1 MITIPTLNAL
11 YTQILADLEA
21 EFNITIPL
29 FGKNFLRALAAV
41 QAAKLKLFYLAVGN
55 IQKNIFCDTA
65 DPEASGGTLERF
77 GRVKLNRNPFPA
89 VAGQYTVAVTG
100 TIGAVIPAQTTF
112 KSDDTSTSPGYLFI
126 LDSAYTLTATTD
138 YIMLRALTAGEDAV
152 LVATDTLTAT
162 APIAG
167 VNSAAAIS
175 AIVVAAEDAETIE
188 EYRAEVLAAYRL
200 EPQGGAATD
209 YRLWAS
215 DAVGVRQTYPY
226 AKTGESN
233 VIDLYVEGNTANG
246 VPSAGVLA
254 QVEAVVELDPDTS
267 KPLNERGRRPLGV
280 LQVNYL
286 DVVPLS
292 VNITINDFVGTE
304 EQKENIDNAIADAL
318 DAIRPFVSGAD
329 IVADRNDTLS
339 ETRLAFYIQDAEPT
353 VSFSSVDITV
363 NGVAQTSYQFTMGN
377 IPYYNSLTWN

>member
-112 KSDDTSTSPGYLFI
+112 KSDDTTASPGYLFI

-138 YIMLRALTAGEDAV
+138 YITLRALTAGEDAV

>member
-138 YIMLRALTAGEDAV
+138 YITLRALTAGEDAV

-363 NGVAQTSYQFTMGN
+363 NGVSQTSYQFTMGD

>member
-1 MITIPTLNAL
+1 MITIPTLSQL

-41 QAAKLKLFYLAVGN
+41 QAAKLKLYYLAIGN
-55 IQKNIFCDTA
+55 LQKNIFPDTA
-65 DPEASGGTLERF
+65 DAEASGGTLERF

-100 TIGAVIPAQTTF
+100 TIGATIPAQSTF

-126 LDSAYTLTATTD
+126 LDVAYTLTATTD
-138 YIMLRALTAGEDAV
+138 YITLRSLTAGEDAV

-162 APIAG
+162 APIAA
-167 VNSAAAIS
+167 VNSSASVS
-175 AIVVAAEDAETIE
+175 AIVVAAEDAETLE

-254 QVEAVVELDPDTS
+254 QVEAVVELDPDTT

-286 DVVPLS
+286 AVIPLS
-292 VNITINDFVGTE
+292 VNITVNDFVGTE
-304 EQKENIDNAIADAL
+304 DQKENIDTAIAAAL
-318 DAIRPFVSGAD
+318 DLIRPFVSGAD
-329 IVADRNDTLS
+329 IVANRNDTLS

-363 NGVAQTSYQFTMGN
+363 NGVAQTSYQFTMGD

>member
-1 MITIPTLNAL
+1 MITIPTLSQL

-41 QAAKLKLFYLAVGN
+41 QAAKLKLYYLAIGN
-55 IQKNIFCDTA
+55 LQKNIFPDTA
-65 DPEASGGTLERF
+65 DAEASGGTLERF

-100 TIGAVIPAQTTF
+100 TIGATIPAQSTF

-126 LDSAYTLTATTD
+126 LDVAYTLTATTD
-138 YIMLRALTAGEDAV
+138 YITLRSLTAGEDAV

-162 APIAG
+162 APIAA
-167 VNSAAAIS
+167 VNSSAAVS
-175 AIVVAAEDAETIE
+175 AIVVAAEDAETLE

-233 VIDLYVEGNTANG
+233 VIDLYVEGNTSNG
-246 VPSAGVLA
+246 VPDPTVLTA
-254 QVEAVVELDPDTS
+254 VEAVVELDPDTT

-286 DVVPLS
+286 AVIPLS
-292 VNITINDFVGTE
+292 VNITVNDFVGTE
-304 EQKENIDNAIADAL
+304 DQKENIDTAIAAAL
-318 DAIRPFVSGAD
+318 DLIRPFVSGAD
-329 IVADRNDTLS
+329 IVANRNDTLS

-363 NGVAQTSYQFTMGN
+363 NGVAQTSYQFTMGD

>member
-1 MITIPTLNAL
+1 MITIPTTAQL
-11 YTQILADLEA
+11 YAQILADLEA

-29 FGKNFLRALAAV
+29 FGKNFLRALAMV

-55 IQKNIFCDTA
+55 IQKNIFPDTA
-65 DPEASGGTLERF
+65 DSESSGGTLERF

-89 VAGQYTVAVTG
+89 VAGQYSVEVTG
-100 TIGAVIPAQTTF
+100 TVGATIPAQTTF
-112 KSDDTSTSPGYLFI
+112 KSDDTSSSPGFLFI
-126 LDSAYTLTATTD
+126 LDVAYTLVSATDNIT
-138 YIMLRALTAGEDAV
+138 LRSLTAGEDAV
-152 LVATDTLTAT
+152 LVATDTLTVT

-167 VNSAAAIS
+167 INSSAAVNSIT
-175 AIVVAAEDAETIE
+175 VAPEDAETQE

-215 DAVGVRQTYPY
+215 DGIGVSQTYPY

-233 VIDLYVEGNTANG
+233 VIDLYVEGNTATG
-246 VPSAGVLA
+246 VPDASVLAGVET
-254 QVEAVVELDPDTS
+254 VIELDPDTS

-286 DVVPLS
+286 PVVALS
-292 VNITINDFVGTE
+292 VNITVNDFVGTDA
-304 EQKENIDNAIADAL
+304 QKTNIDAAIRTAL
-318 DAIRPFVSGAD
+318 GRIRPFVSGAD

-363 NGVAQTSYQFTMGN
+363 NGVAQTSYQFTMGD

>member
-100 TIGAVIPAQTTF
+100 TISSVIPAQTTF

-138 YIMLRALTAGEDAV
+138 YITLRALTAGEDAV

-292 VNITINDFVGTE
+292 VNITVNDFVGTE

-339 ETRLAFYIQDAEPT
+339 ETRMSFYIQDAEPT

-363 NGVAQTSYQFTMGN
+363 NGVAQTSYQFTMGD

>member
-304 EQKENIDNAIADAL
+304 EQKENIDNAIADSL

>member
-138 YIMLRALTAGEDAV
+138 YITLRALTAGEDAV

-267 KPLNERGRRPLGV
+267 KPFNERGRRPLGV

>member
-138 YIMLRALTAGEDAV
+138 YITLRALTAGEDAV

-329 IVADRNDTLS
+329 IMADRNDTLS